1 MKIHPAAKA
10 LPDMTPEEFAALKA
24 DIATNH
30 LLCPI
35 ELYEDAV
42 LDGRHRLKACEEL
55 GIEPDFVDVDL
66 CGQSPSAYAWSLNGA
81 RRHLTASQRAAVA
94 VDMLPQLKT
103 EAKQRMAAG
112 GGDKK
117 SGKGLNPTPIT
128 DAGQSREKAAKIV
141 NVDPTYVSKA
151 QKLKNESPDV
161 FSKVKSGKIT
171 ITQANREIK
180 DKKVSSRRTG
190 NAKKAAKAKSLAS
203 CNQTFA
209 TILIDPPWDW
219 GDEGDV
225 NQLGRAK
232 PDYGTMPLEEIA
244 ALPLATVSDIDCH
257 LYCWVTNRSM
267 PKVFSL
273 FDAWGFRY
281 ITLLT
286 WPKTHFGMG
295 NYFRGQTEHIAFGVK
310 GSQMLNVKDASTLL
324 PSWDRGNE
332 HSSKPVE
339 IYEFIERCS
348 PGPYLEMFSR
358 KKRDGWF
365 MWGQDS

>member
-1 MKIHPAAKA
+1 MKIHKAATA
-10 LPDMTPEEFAALKA
+10 LPDMTAEEFAALKA
-24 DIATNH
+24 DIETNG
-30 LLCPI
+30 LLCPV
-35 ELYEDAV
+35 ERYEGAV
-42 LDGRHRLKACEEL
+42 IDGRHRLKACKEL
-55 GIEPDFVDVDL
+55 GIEPEFVDVDL
-66 CGQSPSAYAWSLNGA
+66 CGQSPASYVWSLNGA

-94 VDMLPQLKT
+94 VDMLPQLRT
-103 EAKQRMAAG
+103 EAKQRMSDG
-112 GGDKK
+112 GKNKGVGLIPPLET
-117 SGKGLNPTPIT
+117 GKAR
-128 DAGQSREKAAKIV
+128 DKAAEIV

-151 QKLKNESPDV
+151 EKLKNESPEA
-161 FSKVKSGKIT
+161 FAKVKAGEIT

-180 DKKVSSRRTG
+180 DQKVTSRRAG
-190 NAKKAAKAKSLAS
+190 NARKASKAKSLES
-203 CNQTFA
+203 CEMTFA

-244 ALPLATVSDIDCH
+244 ALPLNIVSDIDCH

-281 ITLLT
+281 VTLLT

-324 PSWDRGNE
+324 PSWKRGE
-332 HSSKPVE
+332 QHSSKPVE

-358 KKRDGWF
+358 QERDGWF

>member
-10 LPDMTPEEFAALKA
+10 LPDMTAEEFAALKA
-24 DIATNH
+24 DISTNG
-30 LLCPI
+30 LLCPL
-35 ELYEDAV
+35 ERYEGS
-42 LDGRHRLKACEEL
+42 LIDGRHRLRACNEL
-55 GIEPDFVDVDL
+55 GIEPDIVDVDL
-66 CGQSPSAYAWSLNGA
+66 CGQSPAAYVWSLNGA

-94 VDMLPQLKT
+94 VDMLPQLKE
-103 EAKQRMAAG
+103 EAKKRMAAG

-117 SGKGLNPTPIT
+117 SGKGLIPAPIA
-128 DAGQSREKAAKIV
+128 DAGQSRDKAAEIV

-151 QKLKNESPDV
+151 EKLKNESPDV
-161 FSKVKSGKIT
+161 FAKVKSGEIT
-171 ITQANREIK
+171 ITQANRTIK
-180 DKKVSSRRTG
+180 DRKVSSRRTG
-190 NAKKAAKAKSLAS
+190 NAKKVAKAKSLES

-232 PDYGTMPLEEIA
+232 PDYATMSLEQLA
-244 ALPLATVSDIDCH
+244 ALPLSTVSDIDCH

-273 FDAWGFRY
+273 FNAWGFRY
-281 ITLLT
+281 VTLLT
-286 WPKTHFGMG
+286 WPKPNFGMG

-324 PSWDRGNE
+324 PSWKRGDG
-332 HSSKPVE
+332 HSSKPKE

-358 KKRDGWF
+358 QKRDGWF